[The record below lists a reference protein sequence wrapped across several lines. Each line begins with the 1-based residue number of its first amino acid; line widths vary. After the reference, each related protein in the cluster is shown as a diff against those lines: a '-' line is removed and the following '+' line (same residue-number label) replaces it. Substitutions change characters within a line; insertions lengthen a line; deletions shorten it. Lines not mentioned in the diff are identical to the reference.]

1 MRRMLP
7 GFIALAA
14 AVAFG
19 FWALPRLPA
28 EVMSH
33 WGFDGEADGWSSR
46 NTIVFLI
53 PLVGV
58 AIAALF
64 MVFPRIDPRRAN
76 YELHAGTYW
85 TLANATLISLAAM
98 HVLVVGINLG
108 WPVSINRVMGIGV
121 GGLFI
126 LIGNLMTRMRPNWF
140 MGIRTPWTLS
150 SDSVWR
156 KTHRIG
162 GYSFVIAG
170 VILIGMGF
178 AQPAWLVMT
187 LFGAAAL
194 AGLVPVVYS
203 YILWREEQK
212 EKPAERVSSP

>member
-7 GFIALAA
+7 GLIALAA
-14 AVAFG
+14 AMAFG
-19 FWALPRLPA
+19 VWALGRLPA
-28 EVMSH
+28 EVISH
-33 WGFDGEADGWSSR
+33 WGVEGRPDGWSSR

-53 PLVGV
+53 PLAGLAV
-58 AIAALF
+58 ALLF
-64 MVFPRIDPRRAN
+64 TVFPRIDPRRAN

-85 TLANATLISLAAM
+85 TLANATLIAFAAM
-98 HVLVVGINLG
+98 HALVIGINLG
-108 WPVSINRVMGIGV
+108 WPVSINRVMGLGV

-126 LIGNLMTRMRPNWF
+126 LIGNLMSRMRPNWF

-156 KTHRIG
+156 KTHRLG
-162 GYSFVIAG
+162 GYAFVIAG

-178 AQPAWLVMT
+178 ARPAWLVLT

-194 AGLVPVVYS
+194 AGIVPVIYS
-203 YILWREEQK
+203 YILWREEQR
-212 EKPAERVSSP
+212 EKSERAISSP